1 MTFADR
7 VVLITGAS
15 SGIGKQLAL
24 DFAARRAVVIGCGRS
39 IARLKETLIEVRRL
53 SPKSLMVGCDVS
65 DAEQVRGMIGKVL
78 ADYGRIDFLINNA
91 GIGMRQ
97 PFAEMPIEKIEE
109 ILRTNYLGAVYCAR
123 ESLPSMI
130 ARRSGYIVN
139 ISSGAG
145 LIGTLNMSA
154 YCASKFA
161 LNGWAESLYH
171 ELKPLGIHVAI
182 VCPGPVTT
190 DFNRDF
196 RQSEPKAPPAS
207 FVSPKDV
214 SRQVFKAIEK
224 NKFEIIMPAWL
235 SLLCAVKRHAPNL
248 FRALAQRRFRQHASL
263 GKPEAPPTD
272 KTGTDF
278 GDKRLT
284 E

>member
-1 MTFADR
+1 MSFADR

-24 DFAARRAVVIGCGRS
+24 DFAARRAVVVGCGRS

-78 ADYGRIDFLINNA
+78 GDYGRIDILINNA

-97 PFAEMPIEKIEE
+97 PFVETPIEKIDE

-123 ESLPSMI
+123 EALPSMI

-182 VCPGPVTT
+182 VCPGPVAT
-190 DFNRDF
+190 DFNRGF
-196 RQSEPKAPPAS
+196 RQSEPKAPPAL
-207 FVSPKDV
+207 FVRPKDV
-214 SRQVFKAIEK
+214 ARQVFKAIEK
-224 NKFEIIMPAWL
+224 NKFEIIMPGWL

-248 FRALAQRRFRQHASL
+248 FRALAQRRFRQHASP
-263 GKPEAPPTD
+263 GNPEALPTD
-272 KTGTDF
+272 KTGTDL
-278 GDKRLT
+278 GDQRLT
-284 E
+284 K